1 MTRDTK
7 SWCQSLEIAGHQFL
21 RQGHYPQFIY
31 YYLNEKQII
40 GLKILI
46 NYFILIKNL
55 FNLVLTLLF
64 EDLLNFL
71 QNQFAFFNLCSLCF
85 QFAIAE
91 ICLQFVSFNL
101 YCQDKILIFLIA
113 YVYKVQLNNNKTK
126 NLIMEF
132 FQDFDFIDYYHPLL
146 FLYFFQNSLYFC

>member
-7 SWCQSLEIAGHQFL
+7 SWFQSLEIQSHQYL
-21 RQGHYPQFIY
+21 RQLHYPQFIY
-31 YYLNEKQII
+31 YHLYEKKII

-85 QFAIAE
+85 VAIAE
-91 ICLQFVSFNL
+91 ICSQFISFNL
-101 YCQDKILIFLIA
+101 CCQEKILIFLIT
-113 YVYKVQLNNNKTK
+113 YVYEVQLNNNKTK

>member
-55 FNLVLTLLF
+55 FNLVLSLLF

-71 QNQFAFFNLCSLCF
+71 QNYFAFFNLCSLCY
-85 QFAIAE
+85 FAVYE

-101 YCQDKILIFLIA
+101 CCQDKILIFLIA
-113 YVYKVQLNNNKTK
+113 YVYKVLLNNNKTK